1 MNENIN
7 KIIYGT
13 TTLIDL
19 TNDTVTSES
28 LYKGKLAHSATG
40 EQITGTAEI
49 TVENNKLIMPL
60 GLANISSATTEIEQ
74 IQIGETT
81 YNISPIVDF
90 ESDKLINKPFLGTL
104 GFLELENGTEIYIIT
119 TS

>member
-60 GLANISSATTEIEQ
+60 GLANITSATTEIEQ

-90 ESDKLINKPFLGTL
+90 ESEKVINKPILGHL
-104 GFLELENGTEIYIIT
+104 GFMSIENGFDIYMIT
-119 TS
+119 T